1 MDTNAI
7 ANFLFLLREPLDFL
21 SYLAEGKKK
30 KNLKKEKKRKEKKR
44 KYEENM
50 CNEVKSKE
58 QKMSVNSEREN

>member
-21 SYLAEGKKK
+21 IYLAEGKKK
-30 KNLKKEKKRKEKKR
+30 KNFKKEKKRKER

-50 CNEVKSKE
+50 I
-58 QKMSVNSEREN
+58 QKLKKRE

>member
-58 QKMSVNSEREN
+58 